1 MAELLTDTLISPHYE
16 VDDHTASHKKT
27 PKEVTDI
34 MDWIQ
39 CFGMYIAV
47 VSLKE
52 PHRIPDLIGYQN
64 LIVQSSIDSHEGR
77 WIIYDRRF
85 RLKASAT
92 TIQEWSA
99 IDITVWRMAFPERP
113 PAVSNY
119 STPRPPLYKPPAQS
133 FSGSPSP
140 ISAPRVCL
148 EWNESPD
155 PGCPRP
161 SCRFDHICYRCVQ
174 TNVANKKH
182 KAIFCPYKRK
192 RQGGPPSTQ
201 ETAPHGAY
209 RNH

>member
-1 MAELLTDTLISPHYE
+1 MAELLTDTLISPHYA

-77 WIIYDRRF
+77 WIIYDRHF

-99 IDITVWRMAFPERP
+99 IDITVWRMAFPEQLSITQPQDHRCT
-113 PAVSNY
+113 SH
-119 STPRPPLYKPPAQS
+119 LH
-133 FSGSPSP
+133 SPSVAVHP
-140 ISAPRVCL
+140 LSQRHVSAWNGMRALVQDALDLPVGLSTFVIQYSSKAKSRFPYVPRNRDARRLGKAFSL
-148 EWNESPD
+148 E
-155 PGCPRP
+155 
-161 SCRFDHICYRCVQ
+161 
-174 TNVANKKH
+174 
-182 KAIFCPYKRK
+182 
-192 RQGGPPSTQ
+192 
-201 ETAPHGAY
+201 
-209 RNH
+209 